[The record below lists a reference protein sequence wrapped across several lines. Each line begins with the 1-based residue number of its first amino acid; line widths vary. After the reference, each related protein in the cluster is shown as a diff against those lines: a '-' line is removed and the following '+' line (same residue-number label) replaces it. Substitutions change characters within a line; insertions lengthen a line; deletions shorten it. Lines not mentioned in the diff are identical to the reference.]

1 MEQSTVAIIV
11 AVVTALGSVIAAF
24 VGWLAKRGVDYL
36 DKKTSVLDDANQLVK
51 KDALKERIV
60 EVVTIAVKSTMQT
73 FVDDIKAKS
82 ADGKLTKEERN
93 EAYRRSYD
101 TAIDIL
107 KSEGLEVGKEVL
119 GTTIEAVVGSM
130 NGVLKNGQKGE
141 ELPQPVPVG

>member
-1 MEQSTVAIIV
+1 MEQSTVTIIV

-51 KDALKERIV
+51 KEALKERIV

-82 ADGKLTKEERN
+82 ADGKLTKEERS
-93 EAYRRSYD
+93 EAFRRSYD
-101 TAIDIL
+101 TAWGIL
-107 KSEGLEVGKEVL
+107 KSEGIEVGKEIL
-119 GTTIEAVVGSM
+119 TATIEAVVG
-130 NGVLKNGQKGE
+130 GIKGAGKNSSTGE
-141 ELPQPVPVG
+141 EKPQPVPVG